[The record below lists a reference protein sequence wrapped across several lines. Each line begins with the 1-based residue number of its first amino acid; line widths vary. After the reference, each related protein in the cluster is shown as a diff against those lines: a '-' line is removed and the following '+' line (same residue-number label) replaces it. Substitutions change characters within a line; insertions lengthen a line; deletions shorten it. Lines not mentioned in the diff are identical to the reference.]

1 VTAGI
6 VSALGRSGLGDSS
19 YQNVIQP
26 DASINPG
33 NSGGALINL
42 RGELVG
48 INSAI
53 IGPSGGNVGIGFAV
67 PSFIARAVM
76 DQLIR
81 YGEVRRGRLG
91 IGMQDLT
98 GGGEGAVIAEVQP
111 GSPAAQSGLRKGDVV
126 TAFNGR
132 PVRSAAELRARLG
145 VTPVGESV
153 ELEVQRGRERHV
165 LKPRIG
171 EIAGPGGGGRALQE
185 LAGASLQE
193 VERRTP
199 RGLER
204 AVLVA
209 SVAADTPA
217 FKYGLRAG
225 DVILG
230 VNGRRVGSV
239 AALAKALRGSGRL
252 ALNIVRGDSLLSLP
266 IH

>member
-1 VTAGI
+1 MTKTSTLTREQVLKVAQKSQAAAVRAEI
-6 VSALGRSGLGDSS
+6 DKLQLAVEWAAL
-19 YQNVIQP
+19 
-26 DASINPG
+26 NPG
-33 NSGGALINL
+33 EPVDDSIPWAE
-42 RGELVG
+42 R
-48 INSAI
+48 
-53 IGPSGGNVGIGFAV
+53 
-67 PSFIARAVM
+67 
-76 DQLIR
+76 
-81 YGEVRRGRLG
+81 
-91 IGMQDLT
+91 DL
-98 GGGEGAVIAEVQP
+98 
-111 GSPAAQSGLRKGDVV
+111 
-126 TAFNGR
+126 
-132 PVRSAAELRARLG
+132 
-145 VTPVGESV
+145 
-153 ELEVQRGRERHV
+153 
-165 LKPRIG
+165 

-239 AALAKALRGSGRL
+239 AALAKALRGSGRQ

-266 IH
+266 IR